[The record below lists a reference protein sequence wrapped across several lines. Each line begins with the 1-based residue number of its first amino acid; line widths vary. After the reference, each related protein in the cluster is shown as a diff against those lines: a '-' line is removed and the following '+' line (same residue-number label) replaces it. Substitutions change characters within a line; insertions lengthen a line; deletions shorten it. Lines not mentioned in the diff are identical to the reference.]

1 METAHTTREK
11 LHNIHTLKKSIMT
24 LNIKT
29 IVSVLM
35 PKTSVHINSY
45 LREILLTILEPLLTS
60 ASVSL
65 NCECVWRKRVEGGVV
80 NH

>member
-1 METAHTTREK
+1 
-11 LHNIHTLKKSIMT
+11 MT

-29 IVSVLM
+29 IVSVPM

-65 NCECVWRKRVEGGVV
+65 NCECVWRKRVEGREEGGVV
-80 NH
+80 KHLGYKGHTSIYWWMY